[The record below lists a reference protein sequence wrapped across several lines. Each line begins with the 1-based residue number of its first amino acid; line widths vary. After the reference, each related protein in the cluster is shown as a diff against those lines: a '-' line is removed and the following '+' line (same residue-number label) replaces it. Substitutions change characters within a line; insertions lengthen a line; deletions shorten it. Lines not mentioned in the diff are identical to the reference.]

1 MRHFHHPGEAAQWL
15 RAQVQAAAE
24 AAPPG
29 GPGAMAE
36 PAHAGTLRSDSRQVR
51 AGDAFL
57 AWPGAATDARLH
69 VPAALQAGAAACLV
83 EADGV
88 AAFGL
93 PDDPRLATL
102 TGLKAATGDVAAAFH
117 GRPGDALDVL
127 AVTGTNGK
135 SSTAWWLA
143 QALAALGRR
152 CAVAGTLGI
161 GEPPTAAQAAVQADA
176 LGSVASTG
184 LTTPDPVTLHA
195 ALRAMVDDGVSAC
208 AIEASSIGLAEHR
221 LAGLP
226 VRVALFTNF
235 TRDHLDY
242 HGDMDAYWACKR
254 ALFAWPGLRAAV
266 VNIDDAQ
273 GAELARELERTA
285 GAGAPALWTVSA
297 SVSARL
303 HARDVRY
310 VSGGLAFEVVEGDH
324 SQPVRST
331 LIGDY
336 NVSNL
341 LGVIGGLRALG
352 IPLPAAAQAVC
363 ALSAVPGRMQPVSLP
378 ATVVAVALP
387 QVVVDYAHTP
397 DALEKALGALRPL
410 AGSRGGRLWSV
421 FGCGGNRDATKR
433 PLMGAI
439 AQRLADVVVVT
450 SDNPRDEAPE
460 TIVAQI
466 VAGMSLA
473 DPATA
478 AAGSAA
484 HGLRRPVPMVQID
497 RRLAIERAVL
507 EAAAADVILVAGKG
521 HETTQEIRGIKH
533 PFVDAQVAARAL
545 MQREAACA

>member
-24 AAPPG
+24 AVPPG
-29 GPGAMAE
+29 GPGATAE

-57 AWPGAATDARLH
+57 AWPGAATDARRH
-69 VPAALQAGAAACLV
+69 VPAALLAGAAACLV

-195 ALRAMVDDGVSAC
+195 ALRAMVDDGVAAC

-242 HGDMDAYWACKR
+242 HGDMAAYWACKR
-254 ALFAWPGLRAAV
+254 ALFSCPGLRAAV

-310 VSGGLAFEVVEGDH
+310 VEGGLAFEVVEGDH

-378 ATVVAVALP
+378 SNAAVAQP

-410 AGSRGGRLWSV
+410 AGSRGGRLWGV

-466 VAGMSLA
+466 LAGMQ
-473 DPATA
+473 A
-478 AAGSAA
+478 A
-484 HGLRRPVPMVQID
+484 PVPRIEID
-497 RRLAIERAVL
+497 RRRAIETAVR
-507 EAAAADVILVAGKG
+507 ECAAADVILVAGKG
-521 HETTQEIRGIKH
+521 HETTQEIRGVKH
-533 PFVDAQVAARAL
+533 PFVDAQVAAQAL
-545 MQREAACA
+545 IQREAACA